1 MVLEEVLTRFRPR
14 QEEDLL
20 NTLHTLLQRCFQS
33 VLMPLEE
40 PVPPR

>member
-1 MVLEEVLTRFRPR
+1 MEEVLTRFRPR
-14 QEEDLL
+14 QEEELV

-33 VLMPLEE
+33 VFMSLED